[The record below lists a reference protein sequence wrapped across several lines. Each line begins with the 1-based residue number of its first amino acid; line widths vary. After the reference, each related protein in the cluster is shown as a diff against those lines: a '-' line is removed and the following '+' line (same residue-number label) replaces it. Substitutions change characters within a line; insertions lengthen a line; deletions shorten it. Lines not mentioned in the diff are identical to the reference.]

1 MTNDNNIDQFDNWF
15 DDSGPAA
22 MLLTEHLQSVTE
34 GESVIFPPTYGPE
47 NPENEESKKP
57 EYVIDILRDGQTICQ
72 IDSVGSQSN
81 RMEPIFKQGPYDKLV
96 PQVTIEVA
104 TGDKIN
110 LLDVGH
116 RAADAIVRFSSLKD
130 KLSAAFDAW
139 IRGDASKLAE
149 IAPTSLV
156 FGAWDSRI
164 THAKAPRII
173 SSIIRAYD
181 VEQLT
186 RSAQYNPP
194 VDYTPE
200 ILGEAANIT
209 KKQKSKLGLTHVPAP
224 KALGG
229 VLVHGRIC
237 REAILNLVVI
247 RSLGVPDGKGGM
259 NAEQTLS
266 LRRYILGI
274 ALVALTKPMIHNLR
288 QGCLLVGIENKP
300 IDWKVVHHN
309 GKREAFELSH
319 HKALDYAQQA
329 AGQFMDKFHV
339 TSQIEGKFKPEL
351 VKEAADSSTEK
362 KSIKKTKK
370 NSDEKDKTA
379 PDDSQTT
386 SED

>member
-1 MTNDNNIDQFDNWF
+1 MTNDNTIDQFDNWF

-22 MLLTEHLQSVTE
+22 IVLTEHLQSVTE
-34 GESVIFPPTYGPE
+34 GESVIFPPTYAPE
-47 NPENEESKKP
+47 NRASKKS
-57 EYVIDILRDGQTICQ
+57 EYVIDTLRDGSTICQ

-81 RMEPIFKQGPYDKLV
+81 RIEPIFKQKPYDKLV

-104 TGDKIN
+104 TGQKIN
-110 LLDVGH
+110 LLDAGH

-139 IRGDASKLAE
+139 LRGDASKLAE

-156 FGAWDSRI
+156 FGAWDSRG
-164 THAKAPRII
+164 TQAKAPRII

-181 VEQLT
+181 VEQVT
-186 RSAQYNPP
+186 RSAQYIPP

-200 ILGEAANIT
+200 ILGEAVSLT
-209 KKQKSKLGLTHVPAP
+209 DDQKSEFGLTHVPAP

-237 REAILNLVVI
+237 REAILNLVAI
-247 RSLGVPDGKGGM
+247 RSLGVPNGKGGM
-259 NAEQTLS
+259 NTEQTLS

-300 IDWKVVHHN
+300 IDWKIVHYN
-309 GKREAFELSH
+309 GKREVFALSHDKAFE
-319 HKALDYAQQA
+319 YAQQA
-329 AGQFMDKFHV
+329 ANVFIDKFQAK
-339 TSQIEGKFKPEL
+339 SPIEGKFKPEFA
-351 VKEAADSSTEK
+351 KAAADSKTGK
-362 KSIKKTKK
+362 KATKK
-370 NSDEKDKTA
+370 AGKNIGEKDKTE
-379 PDDSQTT
+379 PDDSQTI
-386 SED
+386 SEG